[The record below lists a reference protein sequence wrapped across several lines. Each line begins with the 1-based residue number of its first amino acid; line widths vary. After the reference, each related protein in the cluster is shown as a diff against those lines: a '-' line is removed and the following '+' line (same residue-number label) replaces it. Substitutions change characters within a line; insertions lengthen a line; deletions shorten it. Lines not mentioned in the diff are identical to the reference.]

1 MVIDAETE
9 AEKSVAAQQKI
20 DALLEASSG
29 KPELEEII
37 YAIIDGKC
45 DAKPQELSEF
55 LGKPVKEIYQGLRA
69 LRRRAAN
76 IRMEARNG
84 RR

>member
-1 MVIDAETE
+1 M
-9 AEKSVAAQQKI
+9 
-20 DALLEASSG
+20 LCLEASSG
-29 KPELEEII
+29 KPELEEIV
-37 YAIIDGKC
+37 YAIVDGQC

-69 LRRRAAN
+69 LRRRADN